1 MSHTKGI
8 KPMSESYKDHDP
20 DAGHAENE
28 QHIVSPKVYFIIFLS
43 LLLGTLLTI
52 GASYLEMG
60 PWNPVVAIAIAVV
73 KATLVVLFFMHIK
86 YSSKLMKLTV
96 GAGLFTFMVLV
107 GMSLADYIS
116 RAWGQW

>member
-1 MSHTKGI
+1 
-8 KPMSESYKDHDP
+8 MSELYKDHDP
-20 DAGHAENE
+20 DAGHPENE
-28 QHIVSPKVYFIIFLS
+28 QYIVSPLTYLIIFI
-43 LLLGTLLTI
+43 TLLVFTGITI

-60 PWNPVVAIAIAVV
+60 PWNPVVAIGIAVF

-96 GAGLFTFMVLV
+96 GAGLFTFLVLV
-107 GMSLADYIS
+107 GMSLSDYIS

>member
-1 MSHTKGI
+1 
-8 KPMSESYKDHDP
+8 MSEHYANHDP
-20 DAGHAENE
+20 DSGHLEE
-28 QHIVSPKVYFIIFLS
+28 EHHIVGPKTYAIIFGA
-43 LLLGTLLTI
+43 LLVGTAITI

-60 PWNPVVAIAIAVV
+60 PWNPVVAILIAVI

-96 GAGLFTFMVLV
+96 GAGLFTFLILV
-107 GMSLADYIS
+107 GMSLADYFT

>member
-1 MSHTKGI
+1 
-8 KPMSESYKDHDP
+8 MSEQYQNHDLN
-20 DAGHAENE
+20 AGHSEAEH
-28 QHIVSPKVYFIIFLS
+28 HIVGPATYAIIFGA
-43 LLLGTLLTI
+43 LLVGTAITI

-60 PWNPVVAIAIAVV
+60 AWNPVVAIAIACI

-96 GAGLFTFMVLV
+96 GAGVFTFLILV
-107 GMSLADYIS
+107 GMSLSDYIS

>member
-1 MSHTKGI
+1 MADLKTGHETH
-8 KPMSESYKDHDP
+8 EVEQ
-20 DAGHAENE
+20 HAEH
-28 QHIVSPKVYFIIFLS
+28 HIVGPKVYLLIFAALIV
-43 LLLGTLLTI
+43 GTALTV
-52 GASYLEMG
+52 GASFIEMG

-96 GAGLFTFMVLV
+96 GAGVFTFLILV
-107 GMSLADYIS
+107 GMSLSDYFT

>member
-1 MSHTKGI
+1 
-8 KPMSESYKDHDP
+8 MSEIYKDHDVN
-20 DAGHAENE
+20 AGHPEGE
-28 QHIVSPKVYFIIFLS
+28 QHIVSPVTYLIIFAV
-43 LLLGTLLTI
+43 LLVCTGLTI

-60 PWNPVVAIAIAVV
+60 PWNPVVALGIAVL

-107 GMSLADYIS
+107 GMSLADYFS